1 MSEYDVGIISFLSS
15 AKMQFHGVFAENLL
29 VSRNMLLLGKAY
41 GLRIGLFSTDDFIC
55 RDGIAVGRACSMDD
69 GRISWENA
77 SFPALLENIYS
88 LSQKV
93 LEHVPADFSAW
104 LKTRTLLNG
113 PSLSK
118 ERVSLALMRN
128 GYGAYMIPTTPIAC
142 FEELRTAMQLW
153 KCCVVKPA
161 NGRQGLGVSYLD
173 KKGDDIYYL
182 NTQGSGL
189 LTEESWNKL
198 CARFPEFTKYL
209 LQPRLNF
216 HCADGHALDFRLLV
230 SKGGS
235 GDWET
240 VAIYARIGAG
250 SIVSNV
256 SRGGY
261 IGDAYDVLQGEFPQA
276 ADTLMDSLNML
287 ANKVPRIISSYCKEP
302 VSCYGIDVGIDR
314 DSLSPYVIEDNT
326 FPGTHYHTWQLAEK
340 RVQYFKYL
348 LEHPQDSL

>member
-1 MSEYDVGIISFLSS
+1 MSEYDVGIISFLPS
-15 AKMQFHGVFAENLL
+15 AEMQFHGEFIKELL
-29 VSRNMLLLGKAY
+29 VSRNMLILGKAY
-41 GLRIGLFSTDDFIC
+41 GIRIGLFSTDDFIC
-55 RDGIAVGRACSMDD
+55 RDGSAVGRACSMDD
-69 GRISWENA
+69 WRISWKNA
-77 SFPALLENIYS
+77 SFPTLLENIYP

-93 LEHVPADFSAW
+93 LKRVPADFSAW
-104 LKTRTLLNG
+104 LKTQTPLNG

-118 ERVSLALMRN
+118 KQVSIALMMN
-128 GYGAYMIPTTPIAC
+128 GYGAYTIPTKPIAC
-142 FEELRTAMQLW
+142 FEDLRTAMQLW

-161 NGRQGLGVSYLD
+161 NGRKGLGVSYLD
-173 KKGDDIYYL
+173 KTGDDIYYR
-182 NTQGSGL
+182 NTDGNSV
-189 LTEESWNKL
+189 LTEASWYKL
-198 CARFPEFTKYL
+198 CVRFPEFTKYL

-240 VAIYARIGAG
+240 VAIYARIGVS

-261 IGDAYDVLQGEFPQA
+261 IGDAYDVLQEEFPPA
-276 ADTLMDSLNML
+276 ADTLMDALHML
-287 ANKVPRIISSYCKEP
+287 ADKVPRIISSYCKEP

-314 DSLSPYVIEDNT
+314 DTLSPYVIEVNT
-326 FPGTHYHTWQLAEK
+326 FPGTRYHAWQLAEK

-348 LEHPQDSL
+348 LEHPQNSL